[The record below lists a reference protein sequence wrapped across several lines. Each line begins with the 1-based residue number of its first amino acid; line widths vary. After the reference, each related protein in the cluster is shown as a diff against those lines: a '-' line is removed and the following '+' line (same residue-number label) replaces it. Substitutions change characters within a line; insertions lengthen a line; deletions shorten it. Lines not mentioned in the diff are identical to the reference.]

1 MNPTLPINCSQVYN
15 FRPAN
20 NENSY
25 ISPIS
30 DRVVRVSARLIEKRQ
45 TGFSAGSDENITRP
59 LSNSNVR
66 SWESSVESVE
76 HLPFEMD

>member
-25 ISPIS
+25 ISPNEE
-30 DRVVRVSARLIEKRQ
+30 VVERAFAKLMEKRPPD
-45 TGFSAGSDENITRP
+45 FSPGSDENITRP
-59 LSNSNVR
+59 LSNSNMR